1 MDLAMKLHYLR
12 GVYFFSSEAVQG
24 LTVYRIKEPMFTWL
38 NHYYWT
44 CGRFRRSNSGRPLIK
59 CNDCGVR
66 IIEAKCDKTIDEWL
80 EMKDSSLTKLLVSN
94 HIVGPELPFSPLVF
108 LQVTSFKCGGMSL
121 GLSWAHVLGDAFSAS
136 DFINMWGQAMA
147 NQLPQHPVHLPKSS
161 FMLVKPANRSQLA
174 TDPLSIKRVDPVG
187 DNWITA
193 NNCKMEP
200 FSFHITATQLTQLQA
215 KISGHKATPP
225 FECLCTIFWQ
235 SIARVCSRHEPE
247 IVTVCKNERG
257 SRRTGTLSNSAQI
270 ISTVKA
276 DFSVKEAKPKDVAA
290 LLVEHAVDERGL
302 IEAAVERDGG
312 VSDFIIYGAN
322 LTFVNLEEASF
333 YGLELNGQKPVHVSY
348 LIDGIGDEG
357 VVLVA
362 PPGPKD
368 SGKDSNEGKI
378 VTVILPEDQVMEL
391 KSELKREWS
400 IA

>member
-1 MDLAMKLHYLR
+1 MVSSDHLNLVYDIKLSSVGPGHVTGSDVVHEPSNMDLAMKLHYLR
-12 GVYFFSSEAVQG
+12 EFISS
-24 LTVYRIKEPMFTWL
+24 EPMFTWL

-66 IIEAKCDKTIDEWL
+66 MIEAKCEKTIDEWL

-147 NQLPQHPVHLPKSS
+147 NQLPQHPVDLPKSS
-161 FMLVKPANRSQLA
+161 SMLVKPANRSQLA

-200 FSFHITATQLTQLQA
+200 FSFHITATQLTELQA

-235 SIARVCSRHEPE
+235 SIARVSRHEPE
-247 IVTVCKNERG
+247 VVTVCKMSVVVEELGIGERW
-257 SRRTGTLSNSAQI
+257 R
-270 ISTVKA
+270 
-276 DFSVKEAKPKDVAA
+276 
-290 LLVEHAVDERGL
+290 
-302 IEAAVERDGG
+302 
-312 VSDFIIYGAN
+312 VSDFIIYRAN

-357 VVLVA
+357 VVLMA

-368 SGKDSNEGKI
+368 SGKDSSEGRI